1 MIICDVV
8 VIKTIF
14 KPEHQK
20 SFRAIP
26 ERVCEVFPKNQGI
39 KNTLSKINFLLL
51 HVEDPTFIYL
61 TVNKN
66 FFFGVIKC
74 GAIQIQK
81 EIVKKS

>member
-20 SFRAIP
+20 SFRTIP
-26 ERVCEVFPKNQGI
+26 ERVCEVFPKNQVI

-51 HVEDPTFIYL
+51 HFEDPTFVYP
-61 TVNKN
+61 TVNKI
-66 FFFGVIKC
+66 FFWVIKC